1 MRAARLVLRSLLGTL
16 ALLGPSLVAQPAHAV
31 GTRTFDLDTLE
42 ELSGG
47 DLKGVAVG
55 SDGVVRAGMTL
66 GNVPLPDASAVFA
79 ALPLADGSVLVA
91 TSPNGKVFKVAG
103 DQATVFAETKELA
116 VTALAQDAKGTV
128 YAATIPDGKIFKI
141 SQGKADLFAT
151 LPEASHVWALAM
163 DKTKT
168 SLYAAA
174 GPDGRVFRVN
184 AAGQVDVF
192 FKCDEPHLVSLAV
205 LANGD
210 VLAGSSGK
218 GILYRIAGPGRAS
231 VFYDFVGDEVKS
243 LAVTDAGVIYA
254 IVNEYAEPPD
264 VPRRG
269 GSAGRSAPGPITTAR
284 PKPGKGTLVRFDAQ
298 GRPEKMMH
306 HDEFHYTALALDDAG
321 QPYVGTGAEGRVY
334 TVDDAHTVTLV
345 ADTDERQIGA
355 LSVAG
360 LTKNAVRPG
369 AAAYVVGSDGAVFHR
384 VLGRGGADAI
394 WTSKV
399 FDAGLRAKFGTLSWR
414 ATGALQLS
422 TRSGNTMA
430 PDGTWSEWSAA
441 LTAPAIIASPQ
452 ARFIQVRARWAGAPD
467 AQLQEVLIPFVTDN
481 LRPVILDVDA
491 VPHSGPKESKE
502 GLVASGG
509 EIGKHDT
516 AIKLSW
522 RVDNPDADTLRYRL
536 SYKKEDQAVWRDILK
551 ADEILTKTDY
561 EWETTGLPEG
571 KYRVRVEASDEGS
584 NPPDQALK
592 HTLDSS
598 PVLVDNTPPVI
609 QTVAMAGRKLRVRV
623 VDGASTIAR
632 VEVSYD
638 GRTEWRPIAPIDGI
652 FDATDESFDA
662 DVSSLVPTGT
672 HIIAVRAYDSAG
684 NSAVKETE
692 AK

>member
-1 MRAARLVLRSLLGTL
+1 MLGTL
-16 ALLGPSLVAQPAHAV
+16 ALLGPALVSPPALAV

-55 SDGVVRAGMTL
+55 SDGVVRAGLTL
-66 GNVPLPDASAVFA
+66 GNVPLTDASAVFA
-79 ALPLADGSVLVA
+79 ALPLADGSALVA

-116 VTALAQDAKGTV
+116 VTALAQDAKGNV

-168 SLYAAA
+168 TLFAAA

-192 FKCDEPHLVSLAV
+192 FKSDEPHLVSLAV
-205 LANGD
+205 LPNGD

-218 GILYRIAGPGRAS
+218 AILYRIAGPGRAT
-231 VFYDFVGDEVKS
+231 VFYDFVGDEVKA
-243 LAVTDAGVIYA
+243 LAVTDAGVVFA

-269 GSAGRSAPGPITTAR
+269 GTAGRTAPGPVTTAR

-360 LTKNAVRPG
+360 LPKNAVRPG
-369 AAAYVVGSDGAVFHR
+369 AAAYVVGSDGGVFHR
-384 VLGRGGADAI
+384 VLGRGGADAV
-394 WTSKV
+394 WTSKA
-399 FDAGLRAKFGTLSWR
+399 FDTGLRAKFGTLSWR

-422 TRSGNTMA
+422 TRTGNTVL
-430 PDGTWSEWSAA
+430 PDGTWSEWSAP
-441 LTAPAIIASPQ
+441 LSTPAAIPSPS
-452 ARFIQVRARWAGAPD
+452 ARFIQVRARWSAAPD
-467 AQLQEVLIPFVTDN
+467 ALLQEVLIPIVTDN

-491 VPHSGPKESKE
+491 VPHSAPKESKE

-509 EIGKHDT
+509 EIGKHDST
-516 AIKLSW
+516 IKITW

-536 SYKKEDQAVWRDILK
+536 YYRKEDQTAWRDILK
-551 ADEILTKTDY
+551 VDEILTKTDF
-561 EWETTGLPEG
+561 EWETLGLPEG
-571 KYRVRVEASDEGS
+571 KYRVRVEASDEAS
-584 NPPDQALK
+584 NPPDQVQKHALE
-592 HTLDSS
+592 SS
-598 PVLVDNTPPVI
+598 PVLVDNTPPVVS
-609 QTVAMAGRKLRVRV
+609 TLALVGRKLRVRV

-638 GRTEWRPIAPIDGI
+638 GRTEWRPIAPSDGI
-652 FDATDESFDA
+652 FDAADESFDA
-662 DVSSLVPTGT
+662 DVSMLVPTGP

-684 NSAVKETE
+684 NSSVKETD